1 VKKEPLIIASDH
13 AGFALKVELKLF
25 LSRKGFKVVDA
36 GTYSTDSC
44 DYPDFVSYVGW
55 GIMRRKFKRGIL
67 VCKSGIGSAI
77 AANKFR
83 GVRAA
88 LCYNALAA
96 RLSREH
102 NDSNVLVLGSVFVS
116 VPLAKK
122 ITAVWLTTEFQGGRH
137 IRRLNKIKKIE
148 QELQLRSR

>member
-1 VKKEPLIIASDH
+1 MKKVPLIIASDH
-13 AGFALKVELKLF
+13 AGFALKVGLKVF
-25 LSRKGFKVVDA
+25 LGRKGFTVVDA

-44 DYPDFVSYVGW
+44 DYPDFASCVGW
-55 GIMRRKFKRGIL
+55 GIMRKKFKRGIII
-67 VCKSGIGSAI
+67 CKSGIGSAI
-77 AANKFR
+77 VANKFR
-83 GVRAA
+83 GARAA

-102 NDSNVLVLGSVFVS
+102 NDSNVLVLGSDFVS

-122 ITAVWLTTEFQGGRH
+122 IASLWLATKFQGGRH
-137 IRRLNKIKKIE
+137 VRRLNKIKKIE